1 LSPVDEF
8 HHFIEGGG
16 DRHTKHIRKH
26 DVTAHGGLEVGS
38 TQHFPQEV
46 VWSDQSPR
54 LCLIVEH
61 DQDAARDVNQAMGG
75 FLKAVLET
83 DGDVLVVKVKIA
95 KDADHDVTP
104 EW

>member
-1 LSPVDEF
+1 
-8 HHFIEGGG
+8 
-16 DRHTKHIRKH
+16 
-26 DVTAHGGLEVGS
+26 
-38 TQHFPQEV
+38 
-46 VWSDQSPR
+46 

-95 KDADHDVTP
+95 KDADHEVTP